1 MRTTLISI
9 LLIFIFGCSD
19 NVFGDQIKT
28 YLFEVDVGLEQDEN
42 GYYILPMIDSF
53 NGQVFHK
60 FTVDTNNP
68 KENQFVYWDCETSY
82 EMHIMMGYSEEID
95 ILNHASYT
103 GSDRHA
109 HSMFGPFVEMIGDTV
124 TIFVGYV
131 DSIYDVEYTETF
143 SVILQGAEGCY

>member
-1 MRTTLISI
+1 MRNTLISI
-9 LLIFIFGCSD
+9 LLIFICGCSN

-28 YLFEVDVGLEQDEN
+28 YPFELEVGLEQDDN

-53 NGQVFHK
+53 NGQVLHK
-60 FTVDTNNP
+60 FTVNTNNP
-68 KENQFVYWDCETSY
+68 TENQFVYWDCETQM
-82 EMHIMMGYSEEID
+82 EMHIMDGWTEDID
-95 ILNHASYT
+95 IVNHASYT
-103 GSDRHA
+103 GSDEHA
-109 HSMFGPFVEMIGDTV
+109 HSMFGPFVEMTGDTV